1 MNTRLFVINPPL
13 QKIFYEFNNRYMDFR
28 MIDLDHLKSLMP
40 ITITD
45 LKNIVLEQIDMNKK
59 YLRETWLRQ
68 CADIISDDKESIEKL
83 TPSYDKVNIN

>member
-1 MNTRLFVINPPL
+1 
-13 QKIFYEFNNRYMDFR
+13 

-83 TPSYDKVNIN
+83 TPSHDKVNINLNSLRLKVLELKFFLYLKFYINEKT

>member
-1 MNTRLFVINPPL
+1 MN
-13 QKIFYEFNNRYMDFR
+13 FR
-28 MIDLDHLKSLMP
+28 MIDLDHLKTLMP

-59 YLRETWLRQ
+59 YLNETWLKQ

-83 TPSYDKVNIN
+83 TPSNDKVN